1 MPCLSLLSSSH
12 DSRTVTSCTILTTC
26 ADARMNIGANTWEIM
41 MRNHS
46 FSETQHLLELF
57 ALHRVVVKKKRNGRI
72 ISNDIVIWAWFINRK
87 LPHYFKIYRVLH
99 LFSSVLGLGWPSK
112 WDSGMEFTLQTSH
125 PTPLPLLQIAESVC
139 ETEFPHCLGTL
150 CAMDYS
156 SPGSSVHGILQARIL
171 K

>member
-112 WDSGMEFTLQTSH
+112 WDSGMEFILQTPHYPCSRLLNQYVKLNFLIALELCVPWTIAH
-125 PTPLPLLQIAESVC
+125 QAPLSM
-139 ETEFPHCLGTL
+139 EFSRPE
-150 CAMDYS
+150 YWS
-156 SPGSSVHGILQARIL
+156 R
-171 K
+171 